1 LVFAGVVRLPS
12 AAAMAVDIA
21 EKQRSMKRR
30 YFDSPKHTVQVDYL
44 CYMDEIA
51 DLIGVKPPLLKV
63 SQ

>member
-1 LVFAGVVRLPS
+1 
-12 AAAMAVDIA
+12 MAVDIA